1 MNSHPI
7 WGVSRSQKD
16 KIGKD
21 HIGIEI
27 DRFTC
32 RYRQIGTDRLTDIR
46 ADIDR

>member
-21 HIGIEI
+21 HIGTH
-27 DRFTC
+27 RT
-32 RYRQIGTDRLTDIR
+32 QTDLR